1 MKTAT
6 VNINNYVKVKLNE
19 FGLSVMKSNRE
30 ELQRMAPSLPDFTPP
45 ATDSEGYS
53 KFLLWSLM
61 QAFGP
66 VIHLGGELPFDSE
79 IQFTCESVIE
89 EEE

>member
-6 VNINNYVKVKLNE
+6 VNINNCVKVKLNE
-19 FGLSVMKSNRE
+19 FGLSVMKLNRE
-30 ELQRMAPSLPDFTPP
+30 ELQRRAPCLPDFTPP

-53 KFLLWSLM
+53 KFQLWSLM
-61 QAFGP
+61 QTFGP

-79 IQFTCESVIE
+79 ILFTRDEITEVGE
-89 EEE
+89 

>member
-1 MKTAT
+1 MKLAT

-45 ATDSEGYS
+45 STDSDGYS
-53 KFLLWSLM
+53 KFQLWSLM
-61 QAFGP
+61 ETFGP
-66 VIHLGGELPFDSE
+66 IIHLGCELPFDSE
-79 IQFTCESVIE
+79 ILFTCESVTE
-89 EEE
+89 VDE